1 MARFVRKITNAE
13 TPKIKSIRR
22 FDDEGGSVILVLL
35 SFPVASRWLRWFLS
49 AGIKCATVNKQPPN
63 NCCAVESMRC
73 VKKKKK
79 AREIRRLNKWK
90 AQRHGVVRRERR

>member
-1 MARFVRKITNAE
+1 
-13 TPKIKSIRR
+13 
-22 FDDEGGSVILVLL
+22 
-35 SFPVASRWLRWFLS
+35 
-49 AGIKCATVNKQPPN
+49 
-63 NCCAVESMRC
+63 MRC